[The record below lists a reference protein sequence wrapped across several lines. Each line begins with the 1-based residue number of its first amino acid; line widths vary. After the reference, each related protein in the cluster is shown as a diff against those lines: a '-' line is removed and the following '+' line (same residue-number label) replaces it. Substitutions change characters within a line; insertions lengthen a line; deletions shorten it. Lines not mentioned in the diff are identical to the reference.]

1 MPLFSHSNK
10 PPSDDGASAAGATS
24 ARGTIGQLLRQTRQ
38 SYGGDIAQI
47 ATTLRIRVAYLE
59 AIEEGRF
66 GGLPAPVY
74 ALGFVR
80 AYANHL
86 GLDGD
91 EAVRRFKQ
99 ETVDFESPRGLSFPV
114 PLAERSIPGGPMLLA
129 ALILAFCG
137 YGLWYYVSTGE
148 RARPERVGPV
158 PSELAKAAAQG
169 TNSASPPSLALGPAA
184 TAPATPQTA
193 QDAGA
198 PAVAAPTTPV
208 AVVAL
213 PPETHP
219 PAPPNLAAAPS
230 APPPSA
236 ATAPTGPASFPP
248 PGVTILP
255 HAPPSPDA
263 PAAPAPTARAPTAA
277 NPPPATAIA
286 SLPEATPPVPA
297 APADQPKVYGAVGAP
312 SRVVIR
318 ALKDDWVQIRDG
330 DKVLAQRLLHSGDTF
345 RIPDR
350 AGLSMTTGDGAGL
363 SIEVD
368 GKNVPSLGAAVRHNV
383 LLDPSRLIAGTAVA
397 DQAPGATAP
406 SQPVSQ

>member
-10 PPSDDGASAAGATS
+10 SPNDDSASAAGVTS

-47 ATTLRIRVAYLE
+47 ATTLRIRVAYLQ

-86 GLDGD
+86 GLDGE

-114 PLAERSIPGGPMLLA
+114 PLAQRSIPGGPMLLA

-158 PSELAKAAAQG
+158 PAELTKAAAQG
-169 TNSASPPSLALGPAA
+169 TNSASPPSPSTAPGPAA
-184 TAPATPQTA
+184 TATVTPTPTPQMA

-198 PAVAAPTTPV
+198 SAVAPPTTPV
-208 AVVAL
+208 AVAPL
-213 PPETHP
+213 PPDTRP
-219 PAPPNLAAAPS
+219 PAQPISAAAPS
-230 APPPSA
+230 APSPIA
-236 ATAPTGPASFPP
+236 TTAPTGPTGFPP

-263 PAAPAPTARAPTAA
+263 PTARAPTAA
-277 NPPPATAIA
+277 NPAPAPAVA
-286 SLPEATPPVPA
+286 SVPEATPPAPPP
-297 APADQPKVYGAVGAP
+297 PADQPKVYGAVGAP
-312 SRVVIR
+312 SRVVIH

-330 DKVLAQRLLHSGDTF
+330 DKILAQRLLHSGDTF
-345 RIPDR
+345 
-350 AGLSMTTGDGAGL
+350 
-363 SIEVD
+363 
-368 GKNVPSLGAAVRHNV
+368 
-383 LLDPSRLIAGTAVA
+383 
-397 DQAPGATAP
+397 
-406 SQPVSQ
+406 

>member
-10 PPSDDGASAAGATS
+10 PPYDDRASAAGATS

-47 ATTLRIRVAYLE
+47 ATTLRIRVAYLQ

-66 GGLPAPVY
+66 NGLPAPVY

-86 GLDGD
+86 GLDGE

-158 PSELAKAAAQG
+158 PTELTKAAAQG
-169 TNSASPPSLALGPAA
+169 TNSASPPSPAPTA
-184 TAPATPQTA
+184 TATPQTA

-198 PAVAAPTTPV
+198 SAVAAQTTPV
-208 AVVAL
+208 VVAVAPL
-213 PPETHP
+213 PPEPRP
-219 PAPPNLAAAPS
+219 PAQPSSPAAPL
-230 APPPSA
+230 APPPIA
-236 ATAPTGPASFPP
+236 ATAPTGPTSFPP

-263 PAAPAPTARAPTAA
+263 PTVRATTAA
-277 NPPPATAIA
+277 NPAPAPAPAVA
-286 SLPEATPPVPA
+286 SLPEATPPAPA

-312 SRVVIR
+312 SRVVIH

-345 RIPDR
+345 RVPDR

-383 LLDPSRLIAGTAVA
+383 LLDPSRLVAGTAVA
-397 DQAPGATAP
+397 DQPPAAAPL
-406 SQPVSQ
+406 QPASP

>member
-10 PPSDDGASAAGATS
+10 SPNDDSASAAGATS

-47 ATTLRIRVAYLE
+47 ATTLRIRVAYLQ

-66 GGLPAPVY
+66 NRLPAPVY

-86 GLDGD
+86 GLDGE

-158 PSELAKAAAQG
+158 PTELTKAAAQG
-169 TNSASPPSLALGPAA
+169 TNSASPLPPSPTLGPAA
-184 TAPATPQTA
+184 TTATATPQTA

-198 PAVAAPTTPV
+198 SAAPTAPV
-208 AVVAL
+208 AVVPL
-213 PPETHP
+213 PPETRP
-219 PAPPNLAAAPS
+219 SAQSNSPAAPS
-230 APPPSA
+230 PPPPIA
-236 ATAPTGPASFPP
+236 ATAPPGPTSFPP

-255 HAPPSPDA
+255 HTPSAPE
-263 PAAPAPTARAPTAA
+263 APTARAPTAA
-277 NPPPATAIA
+277 NPAPAPGPAVA
-286 SLPEATPPVPA
+286 SLLPEATPPAPT

-312 SRVVIR
+312 SRVVLH

-345 RIPDR
+345 RVPDR

-397 DQAPGATAP
+397 DQPAAVAAP
-406 SQPVSQ
+406 SQPASQ